1 MLYCRQKPRLVKH
14 ISCNDFPNDQFR
26 RDMVPTLSLTNLG
39 KCSFDSFKKL
49 ASKLLEFFTPLKEK
63 NIQFNQ
69 APFISNKL

>member
-1 MLYCRQKPRLVKH
+1 
-14 ISCNDFPNDQFR
+14 
-26 RDMVPTLSLTNLG
+26 MVPTLSLTNLG